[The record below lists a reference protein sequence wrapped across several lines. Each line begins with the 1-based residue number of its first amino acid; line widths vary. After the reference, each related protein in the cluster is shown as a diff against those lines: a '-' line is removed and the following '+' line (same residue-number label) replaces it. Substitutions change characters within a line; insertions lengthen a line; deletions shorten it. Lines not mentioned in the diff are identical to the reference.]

1 MNSLQNYSQ
10 KSMVQIQD
18 GEVSIYE
25 GTLNT
30 DCIVSNIARVKKA
43 FPALPRDFFDVFTD
57 RINESGFNDD
67 RLRDA
72 VNHVIDTCVYPT
84 PTIAQFIS
92 FDKKYKVFTYDE
104 MLKKCDELGAEI
116 WKSYQSIDLTEIEK
130 PVYAHINDIKKYHLK
145 CKT

>member
-25 GTLNT
+25 GALNT
-30 DCIVSNIARVKKA
+30 DCVIYNIARVKKA
-43 FPALPRDFFDVFTD
+43 FPSLPLDFFDVFTD